1 MESRLQPETFRPTH
15 FQWGFAGGIGTVTL
29 NRPERKNPLTF
40 ESYAELRDL
49 FRDLVYAQ
57 EVKAVV
63 IAGAGGNFSSG
74 GDVHEIIGPLTEMDM
89 PGLLAFTRMTGDL
102 VKAMRLCPQPIVAAL
117 DGVCVGAG
125 AIIAM
130 ASDLRFA
137 TPATKT
143 AFLFTR
149 VGLAGCDMGA
159 CAILPRIIGQG
170 RASELLFTG
179 RVMSAEE
186 GERWGFHNR
195 LVDSDTLLEEA
206 LSTARSLADG
216 PTFAHGITKTQL
228 NTEWAVSLETA
239 IEMEAQAQAICMATQ
254 DFRRAFEAFAAKR
267 TPEFRGD

>member
-1 MESRLQPETFRPTH
+1 MDPDSFQPAH
-15 FQWGFAGGIGTVTL
+15 FQWDHADGVATIIL

-40 ESYAELRDL
+40 DSYAELRDT
-49 FRDLVYAQ
+49 FRALVYARQ
-57 EVKAVV
+57 VKAVV

-74 GDVHEIIGPLTEMDM
+74 GDVHEIIGPLTEMDII
-89 PGLLAFTRMTGDL
+89 GLLDFTRMTGDL
-102 VKAMRLCPQPIVAAL
+102 VKAMRACPQPIVAAL

-125 AIIAM
+125 AILAM
-130 ASDLRFA
+130 ASDIRIA

-159 CAILPRIIGQG
+159 CAILPRLIGQG

-179 RVMSAEE
+179 RVMAAEE

-195 LVDSDTLLEEA
+195 IAEDSLVEA
-206 LSTARSLADG
+206 LTLARSLAEG

-228 NTEWAVSLETA
+228 NNEWAVSLDVA
-239 IEMEAQAQAICMATQ
+239 IEMEAQAQAICMATN
-254 DFRRAFEAFAAKR
+254 DFRRAFEAFAAKK